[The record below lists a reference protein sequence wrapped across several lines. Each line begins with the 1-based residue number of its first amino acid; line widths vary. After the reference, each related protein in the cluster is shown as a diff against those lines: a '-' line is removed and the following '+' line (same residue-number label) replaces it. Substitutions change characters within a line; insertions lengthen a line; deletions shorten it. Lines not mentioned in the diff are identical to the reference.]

1 MAGTLLVWI
10 SFLAAVFSSYAYY
23 RSATSDQ
30 RLLKAARNSFGTM
43 VIGVLAASAVL
54 MMYIVRH
61 QFEYEYVWGYS
72 SRALPLHLLVTTF
85 WAGQEGS
92 FLFWALCGSVIGL
105 VLMAYTR
112 RKRIEFETMTIY
124 ALVQSFLLL
133 LLIVKSPFRFIWD
146 ANPGQ
151 FAVGMIPA
159 DGRGLNPLLQN
170 VWMIAHPPVLFIGF
184 AAMAV
189 PFAFAISALWRRSY
203 GEWVP
208 NAVPWVIFGT
218 IALGTGI
225 MLGGY
230 WAYGVLG
237 WGGWWGWDPVENS
250 SLIPWL
256 IGIILLHTMVV
267 QRRTG
272 GLAKT
277 NFFLAIST
285 YVLVVYSTF
294 LTRSGILGD
303 SSVHSFVD
311 PGALAY
317 TLLIAWI
324 ATSILLGFGM
334 IARRWKDLKA
344 PSLQTTLFTR
354 ESLLAISCIV
364 MGVSALV
371 ILFGTSWPIL
381 SHASLE
387 PSFYNKTN
395 LPIAIVLGLLL
406 GLSLL
411 VQWKTGTV
419 KELLRGSAAS
429 LLAAAIVLALLVW
442 FGLNDGAMGLFAF
455 VLLFSFFVNV
465 FRVYR
470 LAKESVWYVGG
481 AVAHIGLV
489 LLFLGIIGSGH
500 YGRKETASLPLN
512 GSKEVLGYTLTYRGS
527 QPTNDGKWKFNVQV
541 ERGGTTFLLEPVMF
555 ESSYNNSLMRNPD
568 YASFFTRDFYVEPVS
583 IEQVGTSAGTSGQ
596 EIVQLK
602 KGEER
607 SIGDFNVTFVR
618 FEMNQQALRSMA
630 VSGGFAVGAVLQVER
645 GKATEQVVPVAIYEG
660 GQRSQSQIVRT
671 KDGVIG
677 FELLSMNVDA
687 ETKASTVQV
696 RVTGL
701 PGQVPN
707 AQRSEVLIVEASVK
721 PFIGLIWVG
730 TVLVVSGLVISLVA
744 KLGVRGKRRWETER
758 REGHRDLSESAPSR
772 DARKPIEEPANKE
785 GS

>member
-10 SFLAAVFSSYAYY
+10 SFLAAALSSYAYY

-30 RLLKAARNSFGTM
+30 GLLKIARNSFGVT

-54 MMYIVRH
+54 MMYILRH

-72 SRALPLHLLVTTF
+72 SRALPLHLLITTF

-92 FLFWALCGSVIGL
+92 FLFWALCGSVVGL
-105 VLMAYTR
+105 ILMAYTR
-112 RKRIEFETMTIY
+112 RKRIELETMTIY

-133 LLIVKSPFRFIWD
+133 LLIVKSPFQYVWD

-170 VWMIAHPPVLFIGF
+170 IWMIIHPPVLFTGF

-189 PFAFAISALWRRSY
+189 PFAFAFAALWRKTY
-203 GEWVP
+203 GEWVS
-208 NAVPWVIFGT
+208 NAVPGVIFGT
-218 IALGTGI
+218 IALGAGI

-256 IGIILLHTMVV
+256 IGIILIHTMVV

-272 GLAKT
+272 GLART

-317 TLLIAWI
+317 TLLSAWI
-324 ATSILLGFGM
+324 AASIVLGFGM
-334 IARRWKDLKA
+334 IARRWKDLRA
-344 PSLQTTLFTR
+344 SSLQTTFFTR
-354 ESLLAISCIV
+354 ESLLAISCVV

-387 PSFYNKTN
+387 PAFYDETN

-411 VQWKTGTV
+411 VQWKTGSL
-419 KELLRGSAAS
+419 KELLKNSVSA
-429 LLAAAIVLALLVW
+429 LLAASAVIMILIW
-442 FGLNDGAMGLFAF
+442 FGMHDLVMGLFAF
-455 VLLFSFFVNV
+455 VSLFAFFVNV
-465 FRVYR
+465 FRLYQ
-470 LAKESVWYVGG
+470 LAKESVWYIGG
-481 AVAHIGLV
+481 AVAHIGLAF
-489 LLFLGIIGSGH
+489 LFLGIIGSGR
-500 YGRKETASLPLN
+500 YGQKETASLPLN
-512 GSKEVLGYTLTYRGS
+512 GSKEVLGYKLTYKGS
-527 QPTNDGKWKFNVQV
+527 QATDDGKWKFNVQV
-541 ERGGTTFLLEPVMF
+541 ERGGSTFLLVPVMYQ
-555 ESSYNNSLMRNPD
+555 STYNNSLMRSPD
-568 YASFFTRDFYVEPVS
+568 YASSITRDFYVEPVS
-583 IEQVGTSAGTSGQ
+583 VEQVGANTDTQGQ
-596 EIVQLK
+596 NIVQLK
-602 KGEER
+602 KGESQTIDDVE
-607 SIGDFNVTFVR
+607 VTFLR
-618 FEMNQQALRSMA
+618 FDMNQQAVQSMTG
-630 VSGGFAVGAVLQVER
+630 SGGFAVGAILQVKRE
-645 GKATEQVVPVAIYEG
+645 KTTEQVVPVAIYKA

-671 KDGVIG
+671 KDGVVG
-677 FELLSMNVDA
+677 FELLGMNVDP
-687 ETKASTVQV
+687 ETKTSTIELGI
-696 RVTGL
+696 TGL
-701 PGQVPN
+701 PGQVPV
-707 AQRSEVLIVEASVK
+707 AQKSEVLIIEASVK
-721 PFIGLIWVG
+721 PFIGLIWG
-730 TVLVVSGLVISLVA
+730 AAVLMVSGLAISLIA
-744 KLGVRGKRRWETER
+744 KLNGRERTRRTPDQR
-758 REGHRDLSESAPSR
+758 NSGNLM
-772 DARKPIEEPANKE
+772 EELEEKN
-785 GS
+785 GN

>member
-10 SFLAAVFSSYAYY
+10 SFLAAALSSYAYY

-30 RLLKAARNSFGTM
+30 GLLKIARNSFGVT

-54 MMYIVRH
+54 MMYILRH

-72 SRALPLHLLVTTF
+72 SRALPLHLLITTF

-92 FLFWALCGSVIGL
+92 FLFWALCGSVVGL
-105 VLMAYTR
+105 ILMAYTR
-112 RKRIEFETMTIY
+112 RKRIELETMTIY

-133 LLIVKSPFRFIWD
+133 LLIVKSPFQYVWD

-170 VWMIAHPPVLFIGF
+170 IWMIIHPPVLFTGF

-189 PFAFAISALWRRSY
+189 PFAFAFAALWRKTY
-203 GEWVP
+203 GEWVS
-208 NAVPWVIFGT
+208 NAVPGVIFGT
-218 IALGTGI
+218 IALGAGI

-256 IGIILLHTMVV
+256 IGIILIHTMVV

-272 GLAKT
+272 GLART

-317 TLLIAWI
+317 TLLSAWI
-324 ATSILLGFGM
+324 AASIVLGFGM
-334 IARRWKDLKA
+334 IARRWKDLRA
-344 PSLQTTLFTR
+344 SSLQTTFFTR
-354 ESLLAISCIV
+354 ESLLAISCVV

-387 PSFYNKTN
+387 PAFYDETN

-411 VQWKTGTV
+411 VQWKTGSL
-419 KELLRGSAAS
+419 KELLKNSVSA
-429 LLAAAIVLALLVW
+429 LLAASAVIMILIW
-442 FGLNDGAMGLFAF
+442 FGMHDLVMGLFAF
-455 VLLFSFFVNV
+455 VSLFAFFVNV
-465 FRVYR
+465 FRLYQ
-470 LAKESVWYVGG
+470 LAKENLWYIGG
-481 AVAHIGLV
+481 TVAHIGLV
-489 LLFLGIIGSGH
+489 LLFLGIIGSGR
-500 YGRKETASLPLN
+500 YGQKETASLPLN
-512 GSKEVLGYTLTYRGS
+512 GSKEVLGYKLTYKGS
-527 QPTNDGKWKFNVQV
+527 QATDDGKWKFNVQV
-541 ERGGTTFLLEPVMF
+541 ERGGSTFLLVPVMYQ
-555 ESSYNNSLMRNPD
+555 STYNNSLMRSPD
-568 YASFFTRDFYVEPVS
+568 YASSITRDFYVEPVS
-583 IEQVGTSAGTSGQ
+583 VEQVGANTDTQGQ
-596 EIVQLK
+596 NIVQLK
-602 KGEER
+602 KGESQTIDDVE
-607 SIGDFNVTFVR
+607 VTFLR
-618 FEMNQQALRSMA
+618 FDMNQQAVQSMTG
-630 VSGGFAVGAVLQVER
+630 SGGFAVGAILQVKRE
-645 GKATEQVVPVAIYEG
+645 KTTEQVVPVAIYKA

-671 KDGVIG
+671 KDGVVG
-677 FELLSMNVDA
+677 FELLGMNVDP
-687 ETKASTVQV
+687 ETKTSTIELGI
-696 RVTGL
+696 TGL
-701 PGQVPN
+701 PGQVPV
-707 AQRSEVLIVEASVK
+707 AQKSEVLIIEASVK
-721 PFIGLIWVG
+721 PFIGLIWG
-730 TVLVVSGLVISLVA
+730 AAVLMVSGLAISLIA
-744 KLGVRGKRRWETER
+744 KLNGRERTRRTPDQR
-758 REGHRDLSESAPSR
+758 NSGNLM
-772 DARKPIEEPANKE
+772 EELEEKN
-785 GS
+785 GN

>member
-10 SFLAAVFSSYAYY
+10 SFLAAALSSYAYY

-30 RLLKAARNSFGTM
+30 GLLKVARNSFGVM

-54 MMYIVRH
+54 MMYILRH
-61 QFEYEYVWGYS
+61 QFEYEYVWSYS
-72 SRALPLHLLVTTF
+72 SRALPLHLLITTF

-133 LLIVKSPFRFIWD
+133 LLIVKSPFQYVWD
-146 ANPGQ
+146 ANPGR
-151 FAVGMIPA
+151 FAAGMIPA

-170 VWMIAHPPVLFIGF
+170 IWMIIHPPVLFIGF

-189 PFAFAISALWRRSY
+189 PFVFALAALWRKSY
-203 GEWVP
+203 GEWVS

-218 IALGTGI
+218 IALGAGI
-225 MLGGY
+225 ILGGY

-272 GLAKT
+272 GLART

-294 LTRSGILGD
+294 LTRSGVLGD

-324 ATSILLGFGM
+324 GASILLGFGM
-334 IARRWKDLKA
+334 IGRRWKDLKMS
-344 PSLQTTLFTR
+344 SLQTTLFTR
-354 ESLLAISCIV
+354 ESILAISCIV

-387 PSFYNKTN
+387 PAFYNKTN

-406 GLSLL
+406 GFSLL
-411 VQWKTGTV
+411 VQWKTGSL
-419 KELLRGSAAS
+419 KELLRNSVLS
-429 LLAAAIVLALLVW
+429 LSGAGVVLIVLIW
-442 FGLNDGAMGLFAF
+442 FGLHDLVMGILAYVSLFAF
-455 VLLFSFFVNV
+455 FVNI
-465 FRVYR
+465 FRVYQ
-470 LAKESVWYVGG
+470 LAKESVWYIGG
-481 AVAHIGLV
+481 AVAHIGLAF
-489 LLFLGIIGSGH
+489 LFLGIIGSGR
-500 YGRKETASLPLN
+500 YGQKETASLSLN
-512 GSKEVLGYTLTYRGS
+512 GSKEVLGYKLTYKGS
-527 QPTNDGKWKFNVQV
+527 QPTDDGKWKLDVQV
-541 ERGGTTFLLEPVMF
+541 ERGSTTFLLEPVMF
-555 ESSYNNSLMRNPD
+555 ESSYNNSVMRNPD
-568 YASFFTRDFYVEPVS
+568 YASFITGDFYLEPVS
-583 IEQVGTSAGTSGQ
+583 VEEVAANTDTRAENT
-596 EIVQLK
+596 VQLK
-602 KGEER
+602 KGESR
-607 SIGDFNVTFVR
+607 TIGDVEVTFLR
-618 FEMNQQALRSMA
+618 FQMNQQAAQSMTG
-630 VSGGFAVGAVLQVER
+630 SGGFAVGAVLEVRR
-645 GKATEQVVPVAIYEG
+645 GKRTEEVLPVAVYKA
-660 GQRSQSQIVRT
+660 GQRSQSQIVKT
-671 KDGVIG
+671 KDGLVG
-677 FELLSMNVDA
+677 FELLGMNVDA
-687 ETKASTVQV
+687 ETRMSTIQV
-696 RVTGL
+696 GITGL
-701 PGQVPN
+701 RGQVPV
-707 AQRSEVLIVEASVK
+707 AQKSEVLIVEASVK
-721 PFIGLIWVG
+721 PFIGLVWTG
-730 TVLVVSGLVISLVA
+730 AVLMISGLVISLLA
-744 KLGVRGKRRWETER
+744 KLNGKGRAKQTRDQRKSDGDFDVAVR
-758 REGHRDLSESAPSR
+758 SR
-772 DARKPIEEPANKE
+772 DAHKLVEEAAEKGE
-785 GS
+785 G

>member
-10 SFLAAVFSSYAYY
+10 SFLAAALSSYAYY

-30 RLLKAARNSFGTM
+30 GLLKIARNSFGVT

-54 MMYIVRH
+54 MMYILRH

-72 SRALPLHLLVTTF
+72 SRALPLHLLITTF

-92 FLFWALCGSVIGL
+92 FLFWALCGSVVGL
-105 VLMAYTR
+105 ILMAYTR
-112 RKRIEFETMTIY
+112 RKRIELETMTIY

-133 LLIVKSPFRFIWD
+133 LLIVKSPFQYVWD

-170 VWMIAHPPVLFIGF
+170 IWMIIHPPVLFTGF

-189 PFAFAISALWRRSY
+189 PFAFAFAALWRKTY
-203 GEWVP
+203 GEWVS
-208 NAVPWVIFGT
+208 NAVPGVIFGT
-218 IALGTGI
+218 IALGAGI

-256 IGIILLHTMVV
+256 IGIILIHTMVV

-272 GLAKT
+272 GLART

-317 TLLIAWI
+317 TLLSAWI
-324 ATSILLGFGM
+324 AASIVLGFGM
-334 IARRWKDLKA
+334 IARRWKDLRA
-344 PSLQTTLFTR
+344 SSLQTTFFTR
-354 ESLLAISCIV
+354 ESLLAISCVV

-387 PSFYNKTN
+387 PAFYDETN

-411 VQWKTGTV
+411 VQWKTGSL
-419 KELLRGSAAS
+419 KELLKNSVSA
-429 LLAAAIVLALLVW
+429 LLAASAVIMILIW
-442 FGLNDGAMGLFAF
+442 FGMHDLVMGLFAF
-455 VLLFSFFVNV
+455 VSLFAFFVNV
-465 FRVYR
+465 FRLYQ
-470 LAKESVWYVGG
+470 LAKENLWYIGG

-489 LLFLGIIGSGH
+489 LLFLGIIGSGR
-500 YGRKETASLPLN
+500 YGQKETASLPLN
-512 GSKEVLGYTLTYRGS
+512 GSKEVLGYKLTYKGS
-527 QPTNDGKWKFNVQV
+527 QATDDGKWKFNVQV
-541 ERGGTTFLLEPVMF
+541 ERGGSTFLLVPVMYQ
-555 ESSYNNSLMRNPD
+555 STYNNSLMRSPD
-568 YASFFTRDFYVEPVS
+568 YASSITRDFYVEPVS
-583 IEQVGTSAGTSGQ
+583 VEQVGANTDTQGQ
-596 EIVQLK
+596 NIVQLK
-602 KGEER
+602 KGESQTIDDVE
-607 SIGDFNVTFVR
+607 VTFLR
-618 FEMNQQALRSMA
+618 FDMNQQAVQSMTG
-630 VSGGFAVGAVLQVER
+630 SGGFAVGAILQVKRE
-645 GKATEQVVPVAIYEG
+645 KTTEQVVPVAIYKA

-671 KDGVIG
+671 KDGVVG
-677 FELLSMNVDA
+677 FELLGMNVDP
-687 ETKASTVQV
+687 ETKTSTIELGI
-696 RVTGL
+696 TGL
-701 PGQVPN
+701 PGQVPV
-707 AQRSEVLIVEASVK
+707 AQKSEVLIIEASVK
-721 PFIGLIWVG
+721 PFIGLIWG
-730 TVLVVSGLVISLVA
+730 AAVLMVSGLAISLIA
-744 KLGVRGKRRWETER
+744 KLNGRERTRRTPDQR
-758 REGHRDLSESAPSR
+758 NSGNLM
-772 DARKPIEEPANKE
+772 EELEEKN
-785 GS
+785 GN